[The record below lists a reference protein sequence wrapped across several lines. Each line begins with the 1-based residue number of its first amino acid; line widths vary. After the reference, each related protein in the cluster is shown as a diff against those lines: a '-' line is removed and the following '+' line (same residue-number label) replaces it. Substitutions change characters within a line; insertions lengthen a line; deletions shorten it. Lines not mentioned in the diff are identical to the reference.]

1 MATPRTCPAHFGIT
15 DADCRHECTEFCVR
29 ADPTRANRA
38 LSAALRERDEAYE
51 TAARVAEMHGGDC
64 AHFGDPE
71 KARTA
76 STIAD
81 MIRALKSPE
90 PPKAPAPDHSELV
103 NKDE

>member
-1 MATPRTCPAHFGIT
+1 
-15 DADCRHECTEFCVR
+15 
-29 ADPTRANRA
+29 
-38 LSAALRERDEAYE
+38 
-51 TAARVAEMHGGDC
+51 MHGGDC